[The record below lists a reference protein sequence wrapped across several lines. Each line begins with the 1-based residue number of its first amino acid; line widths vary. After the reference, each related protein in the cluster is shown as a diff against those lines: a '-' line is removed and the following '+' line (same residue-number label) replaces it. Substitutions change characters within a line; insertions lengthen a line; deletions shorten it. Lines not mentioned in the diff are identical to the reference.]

1 MRFHVASSNDD
12 NYFRLLRPYLIFLK
26 VISQIIDVV
35 KTANNDKMQQIDTK
49 YLVAKYLHCLF
60 SREMTLNKMV
70 GNF

>member
-26 VISQIIDVV
+26 LISQIIDVV

-49 YLVAKYLHCLF
+49 YPVAKYLIFFFAVVL
-60 SREMTLNKMV
+60 ELQTMPNQ
-70 GNF
+70 